1 MSEEN
6 QVNVLSSHNMV
17 DAEYY
22 EDLNSSEVLF
32 PQPTASSKSS
42 TFVNNSAIECLTP
55 PPYLD
60 RNPYYSSPSLSFLT
74 PVIHRE
80 NNTFGYPAMEERFF
94 KPGFDQNSN
103 LHNFSHSTSLT
114 EKTVF
119 TENSMFKTPVQTDSR
134 KASPT
139 TNCSQ
144 FVPVNVTPAQR
155 KQVHFCSSYQES
167 TAKDKDKNF
176 SVRNQVNVSSPVRE
190 QYENSSVSTPRRIL
204 RTSSVEPRSTPTP
217 YYVNQHFNYPTPN
230 LSSSTTGMHHEILI
244 AFPTI
249 DQRIPRLEGSTVHNL
264 PYSTPINTIKKK
276 PAVFPTTPIKPKA
289 VNHNIPDQGNYSLLP
304 ALDVTSAQ
312 RKQVQFAPSA
322 TLRKTK
328 INVNITEVSNKE
340 ISSLKT
346 STFGTTATSF
356 TNGSSMD
363 LMECQTS
370 QANKEEQSVV
380 ITEGTVSAHHDSCR
394 EETNCFVQ
402 SSNEMATVDPLPSL
416 VISREKTSNT
426 HDNYNKQADPKS
438 TNQKRKLCATS
449 WKTSFRKKLNGRSM
463 QHCCGPVVIQK
474 IKIRDAETQTSP

>member
-155 KQVHFCSSYQES
+155 KQVHFCSSYKES

-230 LSSSTTGMHHEILI
+230 LSSSTTGMHHENLI

-264 PYSTPINTIKKK
+264 PYSTPINTNKKK

-449 WKTSFRKKLNGRSM
+449 WKTSFRKKLHGRSM